1 MKNCFKYIIYS
12 QTEWIER
19 LEVAFRFDQQKKTN
33 KKGPAPQPPKTKQS
47 SQQKDSPSDAK
58 SLASELSP
66 TDSHAGKAVE
76 NYGPDWIHTAN
87 EEIQTL
93 VAQRYFE
100 DAQALIKR
108 TQDYIA
114 KDLSFVNAK
123 QITEKVKALETQ
135 LTDVLLQE
143 LSNCHCRNLQ
153 VTLRASRRSLKILVD
168 IGRARQA
175 CGTLLKVA
183 TMALRTA
190 QREARRNNSEIS
202 ELFFCDLTQ
211 VACEFLTAFETQPAC
226 VGGG

>member
-1 MKNCFKYIIYS
+1 M
-12 QTEWIER
+12 
-19 LEVAFRFDQQKKTN
+19 EVAFRFDQQKKTN
-33 KKGPAPQPPKTKQS
+33 KKGPAPQPPKAKQS
-47 SQQKDSPSDAK
+47 TQQQKDSQSDDKSLVSDLSPSD
-58 SLASELSP
+58 
-66 TDSHAGKAVE
+66 SHTGKAIE
-76 NYGPDWIHTAN
+76 NYGPDWIHTAS

-100 DAQALIKR
+100 DAQALIRR

-114 KDLSFVNAK
+114 KDSSFVNAK

-143 LSNCHCRNLQ
+143 LSKCHCRNLQ

-190 QREARRNNSEIS
+190 QREARRNNTEIS

-226 VGGG
+226 VGGAYFTCVCL